1 VSIQK
6 IRVLVVDDSLVA
18 REGIRRGISSD
29 RRIEVIGMAGDA
41 YEAVDL
47 INELEPD
54 VITLDV
60 NMPRMNGL
68 EFLRRLMAQH
78 PMPVVVISS
87 SENRVLEA
95 LEAGAVDFVAKPR
108 GTSTTDMDTFIREI
122 VRKIKIAATSRPDT
136 SGPEK
141 LLQSRRATGGS
152 RGTQIV
158 AMGASTGGT
167 EALLRVLRQLP
178 ANMPGIVIVQHMPP
192 VFTRMYAERLNNN
205 TQLHVKEAVS
215 GDRILPGTALLAPG
229 DYQMRVKRTEQ
240 GLVVECKYQEA
251 KVSGHCP
258 SVDVLFDSVANEVG
272 RNSVGIL
279 LTGMGH
285 DGARGLLNM
294 RRKGAMTFGQ
304 DEASSVVY
312 GMPKIAYEL
321 GAVATQCALNDIPGA
336 LLSHLFE

>member
-1 VSIQK
+1 MSVSR

-18 REGIRRGISSD
+18 REGIRRGISTD
-29 RRIEVIGMAGDA
+29 RRIEVVGMAGDA

-47 INELEPD
+47 IDELEPD
-54 VITLDV
+54 VLTLDV
-60 NMPRMNGL
+60 NMPKMNGL
-68 EFLRRLMAQH
+68 EFLRRIMAQH

-108 GTSTTDMDTFIREI
+108 GIKPEDMDLFIREI
-122 VRKIKIAATSRPDT
+122 IKKIKVAAASRPETKTPDK
-136 SGPEK
+136 PAAP
-141 LLQSRRATGGS
+141 RRNPGSS
-152 RGTQIV
+152 RGVQVV

-178 ANMPGIVIVQHMPP
+178 SSMPGIVIVQHMPP
-192 VFTRMYAERLNNN
+192 VFTRMYADRLNNN
-205 TQLHVKEAVS
+205 TQLHVKEAVP
-215 GDRILPGTALLAPG
+215 GDRVLPGIALLAPG
-229 DYQMRVKRTEQ
+229 DHQMRLKRTEQ
-240 GLVVECKYQEA
+240 GLIVECNHREA

-272 RNSVGIL
+272 RNSVGVL

-294 RRKGAMTFGQ
+294 KRKGAMTIGQ

-312 GMPKIAYEL
+312 GMPKIAFEL
-321 GAVATQCALNDIPGA
+321 GAVTTQCALNDIPGA
-336 LLSHLFE
+336 LLAHIFE